1 MSSMR
6 RINTARLTS
15 SFLHHRNS
23 FAAIGTS
30 IPKCFLQS
38 TPILYSK
45 YMQPEQKN
53 FPEANTQRFG
63 EAILNYIFDDCP
75 A

>member
-1 MSSMR
+1 
-6 RINTARLTS
+6 
-15 SFLHHRNS
+15 
-23 FAAIGTS
+23 
-30 IPKCFLQS
+30 
-38 TPILYSK
+38 
-45 YMQPEQKN
+45 MQPEQKN